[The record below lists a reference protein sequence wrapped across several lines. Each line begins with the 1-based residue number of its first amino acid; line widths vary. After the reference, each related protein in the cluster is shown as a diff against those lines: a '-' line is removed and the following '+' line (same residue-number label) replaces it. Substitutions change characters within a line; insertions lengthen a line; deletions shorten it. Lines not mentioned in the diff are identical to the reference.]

1 MGGGGEALQHS
12 NGLSCATGRIVTWR
26 LVPLLFLCSVVNQMD
41 RINIGFAHLQ
51 MRPELGFSDAV
62 YGLAAS
68 LFFVGYILFE
78 VPSNLLLDRIGGGK
92 RLPKYRLRARF
103 VTSSRDMQRPAGRP
117 RE

>member
-26 LVPLLFLCSVVNQMD
+26 LVPLLFLCYVVNQMD

-92 RLPKYRLRARF
+92 RSSEVPATGEIRDF
-103 VTSSRDMQRPAGRP
+103 VSGYAAPSGEAA
-117 RE
+117 